1 MGALSLALF
10 GAVRPASAQ
19 AWSPAGTGSLTLA
32 VQRIDHT
39 GHRVT
44 DGTLSVDGQ
53 SLNVS
58 IYAQFEYSLT
68 DRLAFAAGL
77 PYVFGKYVDPNPPPP
92 LIPFLPVDQCRC
104 WNSGAQDLEFA
115 TRYNILHGRF
125 GLTPSIAI
133 VLPSHNYGY
142 GGEASLGRHLP
153 AVRFAMDAWQHLDM
167 ITPRLAVSGGYA
179 YELVERVLGI
189 PNNRSTASVGA
200 SYLVHRRLSA
210 HGEVIW
216 QRTHGGLRV
225 GAGDVNTPE
234 RLAQH
239 DHLLRDNNMRAGGGV
254 TYSLPRFDVF
264 VSYLAFV
271 NGTDTHAGRA
281 VNAGITWP
289 FEIHR

>member
-1 MGALSLALF
+1 
-10 GAVRPASAQ
+10 
-19 AWSPAGTGSLTLA
+19 LA

-44 DGTLSVDGQ
+44 DGTLFVDGR
-53 SLNVS
+53 SVNVS

-77 PYVFGKYVDPNPPPP
+77 PYVFGKYVDPSPPPP
-92 LIPFLPVDQCRC
+92 FFPFLPVDQCRC

-115 TRYNILHGRF
+115 TRFNILSGRF
-125 GLTPSIAI
+125 GLTPSVAI

-153 AVRFAMDAWQHLDM
+153 SVRFALDAGQRLDM

-200 SYLVHRRLSA
+200 SYLVRRRLSA

-225 GAGDVNTPE
+225 GAPLPFDLSPPGDVNTPE

-239 DHLLRDNNMRAGGGV
+239 DRMLRDNNMRAGGGV
-254 TYSLPRFDVF
+254 TYELPRFDVF

-271 NGTDTHAGRA
+271 SGTDTHAGRA